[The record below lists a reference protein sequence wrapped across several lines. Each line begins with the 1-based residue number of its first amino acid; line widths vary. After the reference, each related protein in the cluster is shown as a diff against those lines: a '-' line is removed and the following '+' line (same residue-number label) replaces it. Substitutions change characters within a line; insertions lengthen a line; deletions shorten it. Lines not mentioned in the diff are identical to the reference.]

1 MKKMLLIVLICFVT
15 FAQANED
22 WVLVSSSGN
31 STTYMNIKDISSFT
45 GEDVYVWT
53 MERHNSPFE
62 LESVD
67 GDIYRTKTYY
77 LFNKELQRYSLLQII
92 YYDEDD
98 NVLKSFSYDRAPTN
112 ITSYKYNFPVFRGS
126 DQEIILQKIYE
137 ITGAPEQE

>member
-1 MKKMLLIVLICFVT
+1 MKKMLLLLLICFVT

-31 STTYMNIKDISSFT
+31 STTYMNIKDLSSFT

-53 MERHNSPFE
+53 MEKHNPPFE
-62 LESVD
+62 LESVG

-77 LFNKELQRYSLLQII
+77 LFNKELQRYSLLQVI